1 MPSRIWAQAILLLLS
16 LAALAATGAELTVG
30 P

>member
-1 MPSRIWAQAILLLLS
+1 MPSRIWAACLILLLVLV
-16 LAALAATGAELTVG
+16 AFAATGAELTVG